1 MGVTDDIARIRLEQA
16 LERVRVMESIIASKE
31 KEIKILKGKHSLN
44 SVGHD
49 MTSMMLTTILTEL
62 DDQPQEW
69 FELADDMEKLGKL
82 QLLIDKLKSQKQQ
95 AESIAEIKA
104 DFLANMSHEIRT
116 PMNGIMGLT
125 RLLLNTDLTQKQS
138 KYLKAVESSADTLLV
153 IINDILDLSKIE
165 AGKLSIEKKSFSLS
179 NVLSSLVNVFEIKAT
194 EKGIDLV
201 TNFDE
206 VDFPPVLQGDA
217 VRLNQILY
225 NLVGNAIKFTPQGVV
240 AINLQS
246 SSLGENSYKLKF
258 TVSDTGIGMTAEQVA
273 NIFSPFNQASSGT
286 ARKYGGTGLGLT
298 IVKRLVELQGGEVF
312 VESTLGIGS
321 EFSFELQY
329 EQDENAII
337 NKDGSNASTFDFSGI
352 AVLLVEDNPVNQMV
366 AEDLLAETGAFVKT
380 VANGEECLAVFNEQ
394 KYSIVLMDMQMPV
407 MNGYDAI
414 INLRKQGFTAP
425 IIALTAHTSQQEHDR
440 CIAVGAN
447 DYLSKPYKPKDLF
460 GKIKVLIGR
469 SEFADTRAV
478 AAEIEINKTAW
489 DPNYLKDYVG
499 GSQRIFDKILNKI
512 ESEIALVPDLIA
524 TLAQSGGETDLP
536 QLLHKIKPNIQMLGN
551 LQLYQ
556 SMAELERF
564 CDNKNKSPE
573 FIQLVD
579 YVCSELNIL
588 STEIKSY
595 KARKTFW

>member
-16 LERVRVMESIIASKE
+16 LERVRVMESIIVSKE
-31 KEIKILKGKHSLN
+31 KEIKILKGKHNLN
-44 SVGHD
+44 SVGND

-95 AESIAEIKA
+95 AESIAGIKA

-153 IINDILDLSKIE
+153 VINDILDLSKIE

-201 TNFDE
+201 TNFDK

-258 TVSDTGIGMTAEQVA
+258 TVSDTGIGMTAAQVA
-273 NIFSPFNQASSGT
+273 DIFSPFNQASSGT
-286 ARKYGGTGLGLT
+286 ARQYGGTGLGLT
-298 IVKRLVELQGGEVF
+298 IVKRLVELQGGEVL

-321 EFSFELQY
+321 EFSFELKY

-337 NKDGSNASTFDFSGI
+337 NKEGGNASTFDFSGI

-380 VANGEECLAVFNEQ
+380 VANGEECLAVFNED

-414 INLRKQGFTAP
+414 KKLRKQGFTAP

-460 GKIKVLIGR
+460 DKIKKLIGR
-469 SEFADTRAV
+469 LEFVHEHAV
-478 AAEIEINKTAW
+478 EAVVGGDKTAW
-489 DPNYLKDYVG
+489 DPLYLKDYVG
-499 GSQRIFDKILNKI
+499 GSQRIFDKVLNKI
-512 ESEIALVPDLIA
+512 ESEIALVPNLIA
-524 TLAQSGGETDLP
+524 RLLQNGNEADLS
-536 QLLHKIKPNIQMLGN
+536 QLFHKIKPNIQMLGN

-556 SMAELERF
+556 SMTELERF
-564 CDNKNKSPE
+564 CTSENKSPE
-573 FIQLVD
+573 FNQLID
-579 YVCSELNIL
+579 YVCAELNSL
-588 STEIKSY
+588 SIEIKSY
-595 KARKTFW
+595 KAQKTFR